1 MCVTAGGLIC
11 ICRPAAA
18 KLSVSATFT
27 NTLIACHLSTR
38 AAIIPYI
45 VFLEF
50 S

>member
-1 MCVTAGGLIC
+1 MHLP
-11 ICRPAAA
+11 PAAA

-27 NTLIACHLSTR
+27 NTLIACLSMR